1 VVILVVLHH
10 KNLAGAFLIR
20 TTRNSCGYSCGCEKA
35 FIYKGFPQH
44 PQKPQDH
51 YEHLLNKGKYTRK
64 TRVHT
69 HIRVYSSFLGLFLW
83 MLW

>member
-10 KNLAGAFLIR
+10 KNLAGAALIY

-35 FIYKGFPQH
+35 FIYGAFPQH

-51 YEHLLNKGKYTRK
+51 YEHLL
-64 TRVHT
+64 V
-69 HIRVYSSFLGLFLW
+69 
-83 MLW
+83 